1 MCTIAFEVN
10 SQSFFNNN
18 GQQRRHLNFSPRL
31 SNRNSEISFR
41 NSDEGLSSYDKLIN
55 DILNKKRAEA
65 LAENNKIANDN
76 INQING
82 VQSIQPDSDESP
94 ITTKPVRFVGVGK
107 TDVEYL
113 NNVTYALTNFGVI
126 LMKVINIQKKY
137 IQNIKDRIF
146 VVFLFSFLFYRFN
159 RLCRNY

>member
-94 ITTKPVRFVGVGK
+94 VTTKPVRFVGVGK

-126 LMKVINIQKKY
+126 LMKVINIQKKF
-137 IQNIKDRIF
+137 I
-146 VVFLFSFLFYRFN
+146 
-159 RLCRNY
+159 